1 MGSLGFMVARE
12 VQDVWGHFQ
21 KCEANVVEGGRL
33 SLLINISWCHCQG
46 SDIVGDLLSHA
57 NVPFQNGRNQKRE
70 PCFEDFVSKPLS
82 RPTFFG
88 SPSMT

>member
-57 NVPFQNGRNQKRE
+57 NVPFQNGRNQKG
-70 PCFEDFVSKPLS
+70 SLALKILS
-82 RPTFFG
+82 ANLSAVLLSLAVLP
-88 SPSMT
+88 